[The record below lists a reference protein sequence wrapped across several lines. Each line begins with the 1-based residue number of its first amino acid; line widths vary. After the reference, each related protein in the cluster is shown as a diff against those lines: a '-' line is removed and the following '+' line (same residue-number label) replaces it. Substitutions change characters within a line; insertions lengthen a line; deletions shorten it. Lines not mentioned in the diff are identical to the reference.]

1 VTGASDII
9 PDKLA
14 DESPGKSPGKSTAG
28 SPRKPRRQRFFRALR
43 ETVARLHTVS
53 PEAIGTWVEETTAS
67 FQAAGARA
75 VALRDL
81 RRQNQFLLEERC
93 RALANP
99 IYLGDNTALCRMLGF
114 CKIYLDTTDT
124 GFAAHLLLDGF
135 WEMWLSIFFAR
146 HIWPGMTVLDVG
158 ANYGYY
164 TLLFGA
170 LVGAEG
176 RVYAVRPN
184 PMVVPKLRRR
194 SVGLNGFASRTTIL
208 EAAAG
213 AVEGGA
219 ADLFVP
225 TGEPKNSTVAAVLD
239 GISPGSG
246 VIYKVSRI
254 RLDRLAASATR
265 FDFIKIDAEG
275 AEQDILAGMDTILGR
290 DRPTLVVEFNAGRC
304 VDPGGLI
311 DKLGGLYDRMRYLDF
326 DGSANDISRD
336 DLLSDQSGE
345 DWMLLL
351 GDPPPVP
358 ARLGDDEER
367 ARRPLPHIAP

>member
-9 PDKLA
+9 PGKLA
-14 DESPGKSPGKSTAG
+14 DKSPGKSPGKSADG
-28 SPRKPRRQRFFRALR
+28 SPRTARGLRFFRALR
-43 ETVARLHTVS
+43 ETVARLHAVS

-176 RVYAVRPN
+176 RVYAVEPN
-184 PMVVPKLRRR
+184 PMVVPKLRR
-194 SVGLNGFASRTTIL
+194 SVGLNGFATRTTIF

-213 AVEGGA
+213 AVDGGA
-219 ADLFVP
+219 ADLFAP
-225 TGEPKNSTVAAVLD
+225 NGEPKNSTVTAVLD
-239 GISPGSG
+239 GIAPGSG
-246 VIYKVSRI
+246 VIYKVPRI

-275 AEQDILAGMDTILGR
+275 AEQDILAGMEAILRR

-304 VDPGGLI
+304 ADPSGLI
-311 DKLGGLYDRMRYLDF
+311 DRLGALYDRMRYLDF
-326 DGSANDISRD
+326 DGSANDISPAE
-336 DLLSDQSGE
+336 LLRDQSGE

-358 ARLGDDEER
+358 ARLGDDEAR
-367 ARRPLPHIAP
+367 ARRPRPPAAL

>member
-1 VTGASDII
+1 MTGASDII
-9 PDKLA
+9 PGKLT
-14 DESPGKSPGKSTAG
+14 ESSPEKSAGKSS
-28 SPRKPRRQRFFRALR
+28 RKTRRPRFFRALR
-43 ETVARLHTVS
+43 ETVARLHAVS

-93 RALANP
+93 RALASP

-164 TLLFGA
+164 TMLFGA
-170 LVGAEG
+170 LVGGEG
-176 RVYAVRPN
+176 RVYAVEPN
-184 PMVVPKLRRR
+184 PMVVPKLRR
-194 SVGLNGFASRTTIL
+194 SVGLNGFSSRTTII

-213 AVEGGA
+213 AVDGGE

-225 TGEPKNSTVAAVLD
+225 NGEPKNSTVAAVLD
-239 GISPGSG
+239 GIAPGSG
-246 VIYKVSRI
+246 VIYKVPRI
-254 RLDRLAASATR
+254 RIDRLMASATR

-275 AEQDILAGMDTILGR
+275 AEQDIVAGMDAILRR
-290 DRPTLVVEFNAGRC
+290 DRPCLVLEFNAGRGS
-304 VDPGGLI
+304 DPSGLLE
-311 DKLGGLYDRMRYLDF
+311 KLGALYDRMRYLDF
-326 DGSANDISRD
+326 DGRANDISPAE
-336 DLLSDQSGE
+336 LLRDQSGE

-367 ARRPLPHIAP
+367 ARRRPPAAP